1 MLVAGISGL
10 KRGNIEPR
18 TDSGRLL
25 RAWVDED
32 TFTWL
37 ISDDILDEYREVL
50 ARLRVR
56 RAVIGRV
63 LNLLDE
69 EAEFVPAGA
78 GLEISPDPGDQ
89 PFCRCAEA
97 GQADF
102 LVTLN
107 PDDFP
112 QDRITAKVIRPSDSL
127 PSIRPRPSSRARH
140 RHRRIQ

>member
-1 MLVAGISGL
+1 VLVAGISGL
-10 KRGNIEPR
+10 KGGNIAPR

-25 RAWVDED
+25 RAWFDED

-63 LNLLDE
+63 LNLLNE

-78 GLEISPDPGDQ
+78 ALEISPDPGDQ

-112 QDRITAKVIRPSDSL
+112 QDRLTAKVIRPSDSL